1 MSIFHRKAGD
11 AAKKPLKFH
20 VTKKKV
26 ILAVVIL
33 AAAAGGVIFWQK
45 RTAAKNAAADASVK
59 TATVTRQTIT
69 QTLSASGTIA
79 PKETYSLTSM
89 ADGEV
94 TGCYFDVGDQVTE
107 GQVLYEIDAS
117 SMTSKLTSAQNTLT
131 RAQTSLSD
139 AQKDYAQA
147 QSDFSGNT
155 VKSPKSGYIKSVKIE
170 AGDDVSGGT
179 EIAEIYDDSTMEIR
193 VPFLSIEAQ
202 QIATGSTAVLTLS
215 DTMEQIEGQVI
226 AVATQDETL
235 TGGRLVRYVT
245 IRVSNPGGL
254 TTSTTA
260 SAVIGSYTS
269 ASEGTFSAIVNST
282 IVVSSLKSSV
292 ECEEVLVH
300 EGDHVDVG
308 TPLFR
313 MKASDAEDLLKTY
326 KDAVDQAQ
334 SSVEQAQSSL
344 DSTQED
350 YDNYTITAPI
360 SGTVVSRDVK
370 VGDNIQNLSSS
381 TALAVIYDLSSVT
394 FEMDIDELDIS
405 NVSVGQK
412 VAVTADAFEDQTFE
426 GEVTSVSMEGTS
438 SNGVTYYPVTVT
450 LTDYGGLL
458 PGMNVEGVITLDS
471 AENVIAIPAD
481 ALQRGNK
488 VYVKDDSSTGSA
500 AAAASGTTGENASS
514 SVPMGFHEVDVTTGL
529 VTDDYVE
536 ITSDNL
542 SEGDV
547 VYVTQSTVS
556 TDTQQQGMPGGD
568 MGGGPGGDQGGGNM
582 GGGQGGGGQ
591 GGGGQGGG
599 GQGGGGPM

>member
-1 MSIFHRKAGD
+1 MKILHKTAGETV
-11 AAKKPLKFH
+11 KRTWKFH
-20 VTKKKV
+20 VTKKRI
-26 ILAVVIL
+26 ILAVLIV
-33 AAAAGGVIFWQK
+33 AVAAGGAVLWQRRK
-45 RTAAKNAAADASVK
+45 AEKNAAAEASVK
-59 TATVTRQTIT
+59 TATVSRQTIT
-69 QTLSASGTIA
+69 QTLSASGTIS
-79 PKETYSLTSM
+79 PKQTYNLTSM

-117 SMTSKLTSAQNTLT
+117 SMSSKLTSAENSLS
-131 RAQTSLSD
+131 RAQSELSD

-147 QSDFSGNT
+147 ESDFSGNT

-193 VPFLSIEAQ
+193 IPFLSAEAQ
-202 QIATGSTAVLTLS
+202 QIAAGSTAALTLS
-215 DTMEQIEGQVI
+215 DTLEQIEGQVVS
-226 AVATQDETL
+226 VAAQDETL
-235 TGGRLVRYVT
+235 AGGRLVRYVT

-254 TTSTTA
+254 TTSTAA
-260 SAVIGSYTS
+260 SAVIGNYTS
-269 ASEGTFSAIVNST
+269 AAEGTFTAIVNST
-282 IVVSSLKSSV
+282 IVASNLKNAV
-292 ECEEVLVH
+292 ECAEVLVH
-300 EGDHVDVG
+300 AGDHVSVG

-313 MKASDAEDLLKTY
+313 MKASDAQDLLKTY
-326 KDAVDQAQ
+326 KDSVEQAQ

-344 DSTQED
+344 DSTKDD

-412 VAVTADAFEDQTFE
+412 VDVTADAFTGQTFE

-488 VYVKDDSSTGSA
+488 VYVKDSGEGTETA
-500 AAAASGTTGENASS
+500 KASGDSPENADSG
-514 SVPMGFHEVDVTTGL
+514 VPSGFREVDVTTGL

-536 ITSDNL
+536 ITSGNL

-547 VYVTQSTVS
+547 VYVTQSTVDS
-556 TDTQQQGMPGGD
+556 GSQQPGMPGDMGGGQGGPGGGD
-568 MGGGPGGDQGGGNM
+568 MGGGQ
-582 GGGQGGGGQ
+582 GGQGGPGGDR
-591 GGGGQGGG
+591 GS
-599 GQGGGGPM
+599 GGPM